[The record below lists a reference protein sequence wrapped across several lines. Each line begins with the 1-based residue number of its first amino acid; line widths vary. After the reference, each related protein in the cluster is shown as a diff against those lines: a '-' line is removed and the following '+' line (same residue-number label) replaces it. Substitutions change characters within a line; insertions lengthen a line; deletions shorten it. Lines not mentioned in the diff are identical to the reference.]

1 MNAEI
6 IHYAINLD
14 KLIKIKND
22 KADKDKAEEG
32 RFHREGMKNKKRLL
46 KFVLP
51 YVHSVFELHNH
62 KCLKTSTAIG
72 GRVGLL
78 GHNKINVQEKIDYI
92 VNTDSRH
99 VWSNNFQTFTFINN
113 EINMKQVVKIWLNS
127 REGAFKATPHLEYS
141 LLSVDANLV
150 YGESIEKELEKIAE
164 LCAVFTEDW

>member
-22 KADKDKAEEG
+22 KADKDKAEKE
-32 RFHREGMKNKKRLL
+32 RFYREGIENKKRLL

-72 GRVGLL
+72 GKIGLL
-78 GHNKINVQEKIDYI
+78 GCNKINVQERIDYI
-92 VNTDSRH
+92 VNTENNH

-113 EINMKQVVKIWLNS
+113 EINNREIKIWLNS
-127 REGAFKATPHLEYS
+127 REGSFKATPNLEYS
-141 LLSVDANLV
+141 LLSVEANLV

-164 LCAVFTEDW
+164 LCSVFTENW